1 MKIHRPII
9 AAILIVVFGIITT
22 VTIALRQNVGTENA
36 SHLLE
41 VGSPL
46 SADHKSL
53 LQQVN
58 QSPEDISWAEHNV
71 IAARFDTHVRFWG
84 KVVDQDGA
92 PVEGVEIVASVT
104 TLRMIKTEHG
114 YREYEI
120 LKATTDSGGAF
131 ILNGPDG
138 MFLDIEA
145 MGKPGYVLP
154 SAYQFGMSCKVGAKF
169 RFQYS
174 SVGSMENVYTPN
186 ADRPEIFHMWKLNMP
201 EPLVIRGD
209 GSGLSGPELML
220 GSPPERLGSI
230 SMVVISVGTSQA
242 PQWEVTVSANSPD
255 GGIVMAEPSDIFMF
269 EAPKSGYT
277 QSIKY
282 RYGPDGTDQGAGDPG
297 ASLRFFS
304 RTHNG
309 RWYVASQYAFFSPDQ
324 NGTVL
329 TEMRIW
335 LNPNG
340 SRNLEHDGGH
350 PLPQPSLK

>member
-1 MKIHRPII
+1 MNT
-9 AAILIVVFGIITT
+9 IV
-22 VTIALRQNVGTENA
+22 LRQKVGKPA
-36 SHLLE
+36 ISHLLE
-41 VGSPL
+41 KGP
-46 SADHKSL
+46 AL
-53 LQQVN
+53 LAEHQSRAQQVN
-58 QSPEDISWAEHNV
+58 QPPEVNPWVEHNA
-71 IAARFDTHVRFWG
+71 IAARFDTRVRFWG
-84 KVVDQDGA
+84 KVMDQNGT
-92 PVEGVEIVASVT
+92 PLEGVHIVASVT

-120 LKATTDSGGAF
+120 LKATTNAGGAF
-131 ILNGPDG
+131 MFNGPDG
-138 MFLDIEA
+138 LFLDIEA
-145 MGKPGYVLP
+145 MGKSGYVLP

-169 RFQYS
+169 RYKYS
-174 SVGSMENVYTPN
+174 SVGNMENVYIPN
-186 ADRPEIFHMWKLNMP
+186 PVRPEIFHMWKLNKP
-201 EPLVIRGD
+201 EPLVISGD

-220 GSPPERLGSI
+220 GSPPERVGSL

-255 GGIVMAEPSDIFMF
+255 GGVIMADPGDIFMF
-269 EAPKSGYT
+269 EAPESGYT

-309 RWYVASQYAFFSPDQ
+309 RWHVASQYAFFSPDQ

-329 TEMRIW
+329 TEMRLW
-335 LNPNG
+335 FNPSG

-350 PLPQPSLK
+350 PLPEPVLK